1 MTFPTVAPSWT
12 VVKILLDEWSGIP
25 YRRGMPSPAADR
37 LRTRADKF
45 EDRRREL
52 ADAALL
58 TLADL
63 GYARTSLRTIADNT
77 AYSHGLL
84 HYYFADKHE
93 LITYCVRQYKDECVR
108 RYDGL
113 VAGATTPA
121 ELAAACGTGLAASL
135 SEAPLL
141 HRLWYDLRSQSLFE
155 EGFREEVAAIDQ
167 VLQDM
172 IWRLVTAYADLDG
185 GVPACT
191 PSAAYAMFDGLFQQA
206 LLRHLGGSATALD
219 ELRTQC
225 RDLLPRLVS

>member
-1 MTFPTVAPSWT
+1 VPIVVA
-12 VVKILLDEWSGIP
+12 
-25 YRRGMPSPAADR
+25 MPSSAAER
-37 LRTRADKF
+37 LRSRADKF

-77 AYSHGLL
+77 AFSHGLL
-84 HYYFADKHE
+84 HYYFADKNE
-93 LITYCVRQYKDECVR
+93 LITYCVRQYKEDCVQ

-113 VAGATTPA
+113 VAAAATPA
-121 ELAAACGTGLAASL
+121 ELAEACGRGLAATL
-135 SEAPLL
+135 ADAPLM

-155 EGFREEVAAIDQ
+155 DSFRADVADIDGG
-167 VLQDM
+167 LQDM

-185 GVPACT
+185 GRPTCT

-206 LLRHLGGSATALD
+206 LLRHLAGSPTALD
-219 ELRTQC
+219 ELREGC
-225 RDLLPRLVS
+225 RALLPRLVA